1 MRACRCHG
9 NVCMQVTR
17 YTKAGKGGK
26 LSTAPLAETM
36 GKVQQLYPYPYHQ
49 PQPQAQAQAQA

>member
-1 MRACRCHG
+1 
-9 NVCMQVTR
+9 MQVTR

-36 GKVQQLYPYPYHQ
+36 GKVQQLYPYPCHQ
-49 PQPQAQAQAQA
+49 PQPQAQAQAQAQA